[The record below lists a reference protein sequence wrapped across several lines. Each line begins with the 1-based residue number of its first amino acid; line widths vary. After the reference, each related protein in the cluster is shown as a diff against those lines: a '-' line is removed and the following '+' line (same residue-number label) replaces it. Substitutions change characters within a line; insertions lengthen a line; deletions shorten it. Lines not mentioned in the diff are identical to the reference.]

1 MHNSCVIKNVLH
13 THSQYGEIVDLFTC
27 RLHILRSFITIDYY
41 EIKESK
47 SGNIKIHIIIATGAC
62 LPKHKYHLRQIINSC
77 RIIYII

>member
-47 SGNIKIHIIIATGAC
+47 SGNIKSV
-62 LPKHKYHLRQIINSC
+62 YHYGTCDLGMFTQTQILS
-77 RIIYII
+77 